1 MKAMKEKCICFV
13 KKVRDRKTSNFWYEG
28 APFSRD
34 EVRMTGHGALS
45 SLKKRPF
52 WVVRGVP
59 VLDPEIENSGKEDS
73 SQKDWEEYSCS

>member
-1 MKAMKEKCICFV
+1 MKEKYDCFV

-45 SLKKRPF
+45 SLKKIPF

-59 VLDPEIENSGKEDS
+59 ILGLQIQNSEKEES
-73 SQKDWEEYSCS
+73 SSTLG